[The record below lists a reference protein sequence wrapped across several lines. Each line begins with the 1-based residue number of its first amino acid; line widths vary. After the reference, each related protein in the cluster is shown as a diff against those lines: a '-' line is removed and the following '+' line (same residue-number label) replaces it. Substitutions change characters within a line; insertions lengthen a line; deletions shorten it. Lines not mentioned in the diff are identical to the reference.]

1 MLQSHISL
9 NAEIIFDMDL
19 VSIKEMILFMQSH
32 KTPSTFKIKAEDSQ
46 VMIGSNDAVCRGEI
60 LMLGESH
67 AKKLQKPSI
76 I

>member
-1 MLQSHISL
+1 M
-9 NAEIIFDMDL
+9 M
-19 VSIKEMILFMQSH
+19 LFMESH
-32 KTPSTFKIKAEDSQ
+32 KTPCTFKIKAEDSQ